1 MQKTPKKLQL
11 LRKKGISLLIAVII
25 SFFVLSMTMTILI
38 SVNKSLQNAVGLE
51 RFNQAT
57 FAAESGMEAAFFH
70 HNARG
75 QGVHFGEISTVG
87 QDQTISFPDG
97 DIKWSL
103 LGRTDDQVYPKIL
116 TGILKENQTVTLPL
130 SFDNTSNVSTD
141 PNSNLS
147 QNYADSA
154 EDFKLLFSRR
164 LFETNGSRSILSADT
179 YVEQHFD
186 FSLSKNEPIINWSIS
201 RFNDDGDLQTF
212 IPTTILKLGKLPC
225 AQDAFR
231 NTFFQSNDTGYI
243 CRDHFSNLTAT
254 AFVSIN
260 TTSAIPGKIL
270 PGNHLVTLK
279 KFIDGTDDYS
289 GNGTNSKQKFT
300 LNFRPLV
307 PFENSVGEKIK
318 GIPWALIMDKLP
330 GAINGTPKYYYE
342 AEVLSVDRQDYRR
355 YVRTKVMEETAVGV
369 LDVLTLD

>member
-1 MQKTPKKLQL
+1 MQKTTKKLQL
-11 LRKKGISLLIAVII
+11 WRKKGISLLITVIV
-25 SFFVLSMTMTILI
+25 SFFVLSMTMAILI

-103 LGRTDDQVYPKIL
+103 LGRTDDQAYPKIL
-116 TGILKENQTVTLPL
+116 TGVLKENKTITLPL
-130 SFDNTSNVSTD
+130 YFDNTNNISTD

-147 QNYADSA
+147 QNYADSK
-154 EDFKLLFSRR
+154 EDFKLLFGRR
-164 LFETNGSRSILSADT
+164 LFKTNGESSIKSADT
-179 YVEQHFD
+179 YVVKDFD
-186 FSLSKNEPIINWSIS
+186 FTLNKNAPIINWSIS
-201 RFNDDGDLQTF
+201 RFNDKGDLQTF
-212 IPTTILKLGKLPC
+212 IPTSVLDKGKSPC
-225 AQDAFR
+225 AQ
-231 NTFFQSNDTGYI
+231 NKPSNNFFQNNDTGYV
-243 CRDHFSNLTAT
+243 CRDHFSKLSST
-254 AFVSIN
+254 AFISIN
-260 TTSAIPGKIL
+260 TASAIPGKIL

-279 KFIDGTDDYS
+279 KFIDGTDDQIGS
-289 GNGTNSKQKFT
+289 GTNSERKFT

-307 PFENSVGEKIK
+307 PFKNTSGDKIK

-342 AEVLSVDRQDYRR
+342 AEVLSIDRNNYRR
-355 YVRTKVMEETAVGV
+355 YVRTEVMEKTAVGV